1 MLRDCLSPE
10 LSGLIPLLYHTAYLT
25 LLQHLK
31 AEMMFITVQTFAFFF
46 SKTSRAVL
54 FSLSPVTL
62 LLVCILMRSLSSQGS
77 YSSSSSSFSFCYLF
91 L

>member
-1 MLRDCLSPE
+1 MLRECLTPE

-46 SKTSRAVL
+46 FQNK
-54 FSLSPVTL
+54 
-62 LLVCILMRSLSSQGS
+62 
-77 YSSSSSSFSFCYLF
+77 
-91 L
+91 